1 MNFIEAVKL
10 MKEGKKMRLSCFDF
24 EHHFIIDEEGNLMGS
39 NGVKQNF
46 NIAFTDSNDW
56 EVIENKVIPLSEKVG
71 DVKVFPHHEV
81 LMVEDVKEAVNNL
94 IQEIKSNDYNILKPK
109 TIELFK
115 KHFGDLVE

>member
-1 MNFIEAVKL
+1 
-10 MKEGKKMRLSCFDF
+10 MKKNIRLIKDGECYRFKYQEQERRITTRGFKTLKDLTQVF
-24 EHHFIIDEEGNLMGS
+24 KEERFLEELN
-39 NGVKQNF
+39 VE
-46 NIAFTDSNDW
+46 D
-56 EVIENKVIPLSEKVG
+56 KVIPLSEKIG

-81 LMVEDVKEAVNNL
+81 LMVGDVKEAVNNL